1 MHLSSVFL
9 FYGVPQRTVD
19 AHPHG
24 RWCIF
29 FTQSIHSNAN
39 LFASGNTLR
48 DTPGNNGFSAIRTSL
63 KQSSRHTK
71 LTITIGSGSP
81 TRRLQDVP
89 CWATPKVSYT
99 FVHQLLEHL
108 GYYKCPQREQN
119 SWLLCLEVVHSHIH
133 SLTHSQT
140 IIDSLSYIKD
150 VLDTGAQRL
159 LRQGSCLEPQG
170 YYGTE
175 V

>member
-1 MHLSSVFL
+1 MHLSSAFL
-9 FYGVPQRTVD
+9 FYGVPQQTVD

-24 RWCIF
+24 RWWI

-170 YYGTE
+170 Y
-175 V
+175 